1 MLINIL
7 TIALHNRQLFPLR
20 HKKLINLNEADGKFN
35 AIPISSY
42 HILLIFESEVIFS
55 SIYIEI
61 KFQKKKSL
69 IFITRMS

>member
-42 HILLIFESEVIFS
+42 HILLIFESEVIFFIDLYRNKIS
-55 SIYIEI
+55 
-61 KFQKKKSL
+61 KKKSL